1 MAGREVAVRDEGEF
15 TRYVGLYKSAVFRV
29 AYGYLRNHAD
39 ADDVTQCV
47 FVKLLRSERPFESDD
62 HARCW
67 LIRVT
72 VNECTT
78 VYRALRRRPENI
90 DDYLDTLTAPAEEAS
105 DLLRHVMAL
114 PTRYRVVLYL
124 HYYEGCST
132 EEVADLLGVPSS
144 TVRTRLARGRKRLR
158 DVLGEGEGR

>member
-1 MAGREVAVRDEGEF
+1 M
-15 TRYVGLYKSAVFRV
+15 
-29 AYGYLRNHAD
+29 
-39 ADDVTQCV
+39 
-47 FVKLLRSERPFESDD
+47 
-62 HARCW
+62 
-67 LIRVT
+67 
-72 VNECTT
+72 
-78 VYRALRRRPENI
+78 RRRPENI

-124 HYYEGCST
+124 HYYEGYST